1 MRDRIKASE
10 ADESISTVI
19 PLIRTLAHELLG
31 KLAQLAQL
39 AQVAPASSVG
49 LVEEGTS
56 GTIGGAGIVKGTI
69 SGRA

>member
-39 AQVAPASSVG
+39 AQVALASSVD
-49 LVEEGTS
+49 LVEVETS
-56 GTIGGAGIVKGTI
+56 ETTGDAGIAKGTI

>member
-31 KLAQLAQL
+31 KLAQLAQ
-39 AQVAPASSVG
+39 VAPASSVG

-56 GTIGGAGIVKGTI
+56 GTIGGAGIAKGTI

>member
-10 ADESISTVI
+10 ADESISIVI

-31 KLAQLAQL
+31 KLVQLVQL

-49 LVEEGTS
+49 LVEEGAS
-56 GTIGGAGIVKGTI
+56 GTIGGAGIAKGTI